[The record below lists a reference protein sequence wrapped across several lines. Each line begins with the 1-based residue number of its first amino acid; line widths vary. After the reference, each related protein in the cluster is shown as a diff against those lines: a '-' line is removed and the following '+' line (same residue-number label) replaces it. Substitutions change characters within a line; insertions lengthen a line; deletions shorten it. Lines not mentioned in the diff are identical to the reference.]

1 MQYSRDKIG
10 FSCYNNAAHYKNTF
24 FTFSGGPVVPSGN
37 LSSPSVSS
45 ASSQPHMVPTI
56 VGYTTTGRPS
66 SHQSQP
72 MSFTRALEITE
83 NLDQGGGG
91 QQQQQQPRVRVQQQP
106 QQEPQSAGE
115 DGRRDSVYDM
125 SSYEISV

>member
-1 MQYSRDKIG
+1 MVFPVIIYLDAAA
-10 FSCYNNAAHYKNTF
+10 YNKKASF
-24 FTFSGGPVVPSGN
+24 IFTFSGGPVVPSGN

>member
-1 MQYSRDKIG
+1 
-10 FSCYNNAAHYKNTF
+10 
-24 FTFSGGPVVPSGN
+24 
-37 LSSPSVSS
+37 
-45 ASSQPHMVPTI
+45 
-56 VGYTTTGRPS
+56 
-66 SHQSQP
+66 

-91 QQQQQQPRVRVQQQP
+91 QQQQQQQPRVRVQQQP

>member
-1 MQYSRDKIG
+1 
-10 FSCYNNAAHYKNTF
+10 
-24 FTFSGGPVVPSGN
+24 
-37 LSSPSVSS
+37 
-45 ASSQPHMVPTI
+45 
-56 VGYTTTGRPS
+56 
-66 SHQSQP
+66 

-83 NLDQGGGG
+83 NLDQGVGG
-91 QQQQQQPRVRVQQQP
+91 QQQQQHQHQQQRVRVQQQP

>member
-1 MQYSRDKIG
+1 
-10 FSCYNNAAHYKNTF
+10 
-24 FTFSGGPVVPSGN
+24 
-37 LSSPSVSS
+37 
-45 ASSQPHMVPTI
+45 
-56 VGYTTTGRPS
+56 
-66 SHQSQP
+66 

-125 SSYEISV
+125 SSYEISVWRHAHKSWKKKKEKNYKKWDYEQY